1 MTINF
6 RLDESSSL
14 PLYQQVVEQV
24 RQLVAGQKIA
34 PGQRLPS
41 VRELARL
48 LHVNQGTIA
57 RAYQQ
62 LEQERVVFTRR
73 GGGTLIAASAEDST
87 LLEIRQKRLA
97 DRVGSDILDLL
108 GMGYS
113 PEELEATFLLH
124 LARWREERHTLE
136 GQPRAST
143 AAKHSNVIRV
153 VGSNDLALELLIGRF
168 RQQSPEVNVELTTAG
183 SLGGLIALQEG
194 RADLAGI
201 HLLDEETGQY
211 NYPYL
216 RHILPGRELAAVHLA
231 MREQGLLFPHH
242 NPRGIAGLKDLCR
255 DDITFINRQQGSGT
269 RLLLDLALR
278 QRGIS
283 PSGIKGYGREV
294 KTHVA
299 VARAI
304 ASGEA
309 DTGLGIK
316 AAARAADLDFLPLFR
331 EQYDLVMLKA
341 MYQDQRLAPLLVILA
356 SEEFHKLVTGAA
368 GYDVSRMGET
378 TFYG

>member
-1 MTINF
+1 MNI
-6 RLDESSSL
+6 RLDENSGL

-24 RQLVAGQKIA
+24 RQLVAGRKLG

-57 RAYQQ
+57 RAYQE
-62 LEQERVVFTRR
+62 LEKEHVVFTRR
-73 GGGTLIAASAEDST
+73 GGGTVVATSAEDIT
-87 LLEIRQKRLA
+87 LQEIRQKRLA

-124 LARWREERHTLE
+124 LVRWREE
-136 GQPRAST
+136 QRAHESQVHIST
-143 AAKHSNVIRV
+143 TAKRSDIIRV
-153 VGSNDLALELLIGRF
+153 VSSNDLALELLIGRF
-168 RQQSPEVNVELTTAG
+168 RQQSPGVTVELTTAG

-194 RADLAGI
+194 RAHLAGI

-216 RHILPGRELAAVHLA
+216 RHILPGRELAVVHLA
-231 MREQGLLFPHH
+231 MRAQGLLFLRN
-242 NPRGIAGLKDLCR
+242 NPRGITGLKDLCR
-255 DDITFINRQQGSGT
+255 DNITFINRQQGSGT

-283 PSGIKGYGREV
+283 PSSIKGYNLEV
-294 KTHVA
+294 ETHVA
-299 VARAI
+299 IARAI
-304 ASGEA
+304 ADGEA

-316 AAARAADLDFLPLFR
+316 AAARTADLDFLPLFR
-331 EQYDLVMLKA
+331 EQYDLVMPKA
-341 MYQDQRLAPLLVILA
+341 LYRDHRLAPLLGILA
-356 SEEFHKLVTGAA
+356 SEDFHRLVTSAG